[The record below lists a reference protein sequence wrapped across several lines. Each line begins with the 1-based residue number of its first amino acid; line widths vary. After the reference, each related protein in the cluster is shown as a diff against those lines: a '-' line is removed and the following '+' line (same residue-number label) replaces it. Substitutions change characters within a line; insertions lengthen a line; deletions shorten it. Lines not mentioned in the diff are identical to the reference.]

1 MHLWRIRLHCFQHI
15 DHWWQWLP
23 LDLHEFQGILGDIA
37 TFGSHRDHCFSGI
50 AHLVDSDCM
59 LDDRLGTE
67 GWQWIEPLGRLTAS
81 QYSMDARY
89 LFGSAGIDPDDT
101 GMSIGAA

>member
-15 DHWWQWLP
+15 DHRWQWLP

-67 GWQWIEPLGRLTAS
+67 GCNGSSTSVASRPVNTAWTPGTFLAALVSILT
-81 QYSMDARY
+81 
-89 LFGSAGIDPDDT
+89 
-101 GMSIGAA
+101 